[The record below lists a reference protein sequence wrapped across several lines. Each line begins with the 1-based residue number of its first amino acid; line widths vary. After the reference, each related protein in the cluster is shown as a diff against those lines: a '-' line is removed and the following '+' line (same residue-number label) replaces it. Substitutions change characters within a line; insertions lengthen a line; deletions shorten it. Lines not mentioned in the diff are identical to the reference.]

1 MVILYFTFVG
11 KGKSKADV
19 PIIGGKKRQQTAHC
33 RTGGKGS
40 AFIRP
45 GLCEVTAGMQEVGL
59 MWRLINLYYRPSALS
74 TVLKSS
80 AVVWGSRGFP
90 SRTPGHF
97 CIALRLCVDCT
108 NCVEEF
114 GLINNLWF

>member
-33 RTGGKGS
+33 RTGGEKGS

-74 TVLKSS
+74 TRFKSS
-80 AVVWGSRGFP
+80 AVVWGSGVFFP
-90 SRTPGHF
+90 CMCASLDQH
-97 CIALRLCVDCT
+97 ALH
-108 NCVEEF
+108 
-114 GLINNLWF
+114 